1 MADTLQFDLVSPE
14 RLLMSQAV
22 QQVVVPGSEGD
33 MTVLVDHSPVM
44 TTLRPGVLEITTE
57 DGQLEEIFVRGGFA
71 DIGPAG
77 LTILAEKAVPMGEL
91 TGEQFD
97 EELRLANEELEA
109 AGEHHER
116 LSNAQK
122 RIGDLESF
130 RRWKMPA

>member
-44 TTLRPGVLEITTE
+44 TTLRPGVLEITTD
-57 DGQLEEIFVRGGFA
+57 DGQSQDIFVRGGFA

-77 LTILAEKAVPMGEL
+77 LTVLAEKAVPMADM
-91 TGEQFD
+91 TSEQFD
-97 EELRLANEELEA
+97 EEMRLAEEEVAA

-122 RIGDLESF
+122 KVGDLESF
-130 RRWKMPA
+130 KRWKMPA